1 MDLTPEEI
9 ADKEFDK
16 NFGLWS
22 YDDTEVREFL
32 ELVSIGYEEVL
43 VKNKKLK
50 EEMNDMKSDF
60 EEQQQQIKRKE
71 QQAEKVKKEAE
82 QEAEK
87 IIKNAQQEAQN
98 IKDEAEL
105 KAERIINQSKKRVR
119 KVVNVEKKIK
129 SDFEHLFTSL
139 LRSLEEESDLENIE
153 EKFNQLLQEPEDEEW
168 NVE

>member
-16 NFGLWS
+16 SFALWS
-22 YDDTEVREFL
+22 YDDTEVKEFL

-87 IIKNAQQEAQN
+87 IIKNAQEEAQN
-98 IKDEAEL
+98 IKDQAEL

-119 KVVNVEKKIK
+119 KVVDVEKKIK
-129 SDFEHLFTSL
+129 SDFEHLFTFLLKSL
-139 LRSLEEESDLENIE
+139 KEESDLENIE